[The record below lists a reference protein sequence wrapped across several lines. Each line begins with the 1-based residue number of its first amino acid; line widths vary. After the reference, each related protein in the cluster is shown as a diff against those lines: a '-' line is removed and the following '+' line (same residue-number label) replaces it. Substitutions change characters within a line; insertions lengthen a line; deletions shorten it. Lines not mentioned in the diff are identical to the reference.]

1 MKRETRFDDIH
12 PYWDEEIPDTMRR
25 ITESRFF
32 PALVSF
38 VFPDEN
44 VASVKEKM
52 LGFRTIYDFQSS
64 IMSEV
69 NRQII
74 ARSITD
80 LTYEGLEKLNPEKKY
95 LFIGNHRDIVLDPC
109 LLMYILYLNGHD
121 TGEIT
126 FGSNLMQGELVID
139 IGKSN
144 KMFRVERSGNPRD
157 IYKNSV
163 HLSEYIRY
171 VITEKRESVW
181 IAQRNG
187 RTKDGVDRTDQG
199 VIKMFGMS
207 GPKDRVEALSE
218 LNIVP
223 VSVSYEWEPCDTLKT
238 LEIYATGNGKPYVKR
253 PGEDMNSIL
262 TGILQEKGRVHFQ
275 ICEPLKRDELEAF
288 KDMPHSQFHRSVAKL
303 IDRRICGGYR
313 LFPNAYIAH
322 DIRYGKAEYA
332 DRYTKEQYDAFLNHM
347 ARLYDINANDVLKDI
362 FLGIYCNPIA
372 SK

>member
-1 MKRETRFDDIH
+1 MKKDPFSAIR
-12 PYWDEEIPDTMRR
+12 PYKDEELPY
-25 ITESRFF
+25 
-32 PALVSF
+32 A
-38 VFPDEN
+38 
-44 VASVKEKM
+44 
-52 LGFRTIYDFQSS
+52 
-64 IMSEV
+64 V
-69 NRQII
+69 NRILMNQGFIHSL
-74 ARSITD
+74 ANFITD
-80 LTYEGLEKLNPEKKY
+80 ASLPATVKRIRKIKTCREMQEEIFAPMIRTFVQRSVDELTYGGFENLDKNKSY
-95 LFIGNHRDIVLDPC
+95 LFIANHRDILLDSA
-109 LLMYILYLNGHD
+109 LMQLYLINNGLPTTRSAIGD
-121 TGEIT
+121 NLLSAPIYTDIAKI
-126 FGSNLMQGELVID
+126 SNMFTVIRANTPRTMLINSTLM
-139 IGKSN
+139 
-144 KMFRVERSGNPRD
+144 
-157 IYKNSV
+157 
-163 HLSEYIRY
+163 SEYIRHS
-171 VITEKRESVW
+171 ICKEKISVW

-322 DIRYGKAEYA
+322 DIRYGKAEYV